1 MSSTTVPPGERG
13 FSFAEYLVCLNGI
26 VWREALRFLHQRERF
41 ISALVRPLVWLFIFA
56 AGFRQVLG
64 ISIIPPYETYVLYE
78 VYITP
83 GLMAMIQ
90 LFNGMQSSLS
100 MVYDREMGN
109 MRTLLVSPL
118 PRWYLLSPKLIAGT
132 AVSLFQVYAFLA
144 IAYFWEIEPPPI
156 GYLTVIPALI
166 LSGLM
171 MGALGMLVSSLI
183 KQLENFA
190 GVMNFVI
197 FPMFFASS
205 ALYPLWRVQEASPLL
220 YDICQANPFTHATEL
235 IRFALYAKIN
245 WTSLAVVLGCLAVFM
260 VGAIMAYDPSRGFI
274 ARRGGPGGEQ

>member
-1 MSSTTVPPGERG
+1 MTMTLAAGRG
-13 FSFAEYLVCLNGI
+13 FTIGQYAICLKGI

-64 ISIIPPYETYVLYE
+64 ISIIPPYETYIPYE

-83 GLMAMIQ
+83 GLIAMIQ
-90 LFNGMQSSLS
+90 LFNGMLLSLS

-118 PRWYLLSPKLIAGT
+118 PRWFLLSSKLVAGT

-156 GYLTVIPALI
+156 GYLTVIPALV
-166 LSGLM
+166 LAGLM
-171 MGALGMLVSSLI
+171 LGALGMLVSSLI

-205 ALYPLWRVQEASPLL
+205 ALYPLWKVREGSPLL
-220 YDICQANPFTHATEL
+220 ADICELNPFTHATEL
-235 IRFALYAKIN
+235 IRFALYGQVN
-245 WTSLAVVLGCLAVFM
+245 WLSLAVVCGFLAAFM
-260 VGAIMAYDPSRGFI
+260 VGAILAYDPSRGFI
-274 ARRGGPGGEQ
+274 ARRGGPGGEA

>member
-1 MSSTTVPPGERG
+1 MTALARPDRPRG
-13 FSFAEYLVCLNGI
+13 FSLAQYAICLKGI

-41 ISALVRPLVWLFIFA
+41 VSALVRPLVWLFIFA
-56 AGFRQVLG
+56 VGFRQVLG
-64 ISIIPPYETYVLYE
+64 VSIIPPYDVYVLYE

-109 MRTLLVSPL
+109 MRTLLVSPF
-118 PRWYLLSPKLIAGT
+118 PRWYLLASKLIAGT
-132 AVSLFQVYAFLA
+132 AVSLLQVYAYLA
-144 IAYFWEIEPPPI
+144 IAWFWDVEPPPL
-156 GYLTVIPALI
+156 GYLTVLPALV
-166 LSGLM
+166 LTGLM
-171 MGALGMLVSSLI
+171 LGALGMLMSSAI

-205 ALYPLWRVQEASPLL
+205 ALYPLWRVRESSPPL
-220 YDICQANPFTHATEL
+220 YYVCEFNPFTHAVEL
-235 IRFALYAKIN
+235 IRFALYGRVN
-245 WTSLAVVLGCLAVFM
+245 WLSLAVVASCTALFM
-260 VGAIMAYDPSRGFI
+260 VGAVMAYDPSRGLL
-274 ARRGGPGGEQ
+274 ARRAEGG